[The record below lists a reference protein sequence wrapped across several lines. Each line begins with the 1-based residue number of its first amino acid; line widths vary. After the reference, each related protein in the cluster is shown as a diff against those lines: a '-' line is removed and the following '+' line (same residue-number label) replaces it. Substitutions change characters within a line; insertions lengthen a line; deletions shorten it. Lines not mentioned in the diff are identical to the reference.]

1 MFCRLTFYRESGTDM
16 KLLFLFTLVSAD
28 SIGSHVDVEYYE
40 QALHAKLF
48 GGKDRYSYYMV
59 ISRNSVMISIKAEI
73 WNGSASVLHEFEET
87 YNKKAHPI
95 DIGKARWYKDSNWSD
110 YKKFW

>member
-1 MFCRLTFYRESGTDM
+1 M
-16 KLLFLFTLVSAD
+16 KLLLFLTFARTD
-28 SIGSHVDVEYYE
+28 KIGSHVEVKYYE

-48 GGKDRYSYYMV
+48 GGKDWEIFPILLFSHWKW
-59 ISRNSVMISIKAEI
+59 NPIKAEI
-73 WNGSASVLHEFEET
+73 WNGSASVMHEFEQT

-95 DIGKARWYKDSNWSD
+95 DIGKAEWYKDSNWSD